1 VKYVTGIHLFR
12 LAVLLAALSVAHA
25 APARIP
31 NLPPPATFDLSAI
44 NNPQTTDPVEPRS
57 RGSAALRAQI
67 LLDRAHFSPG
77 EIDGSY
83 GRNLRKAVIAY
94 QSTHGLVLNGTVD
107 AATWTALNSDK
118 GPALIAYT
126 IAPQDVAGPF
136 YEIPEKME
144 DKAKLD
150 ALGWTSALEAIS
162 ETFHV
167 NPKLLQQL
175 NPTADFKTAG
185 QQIVVPNVTAPYFVK
200 AAQVVVDKSN
210 SSVTALDASG
220 KLLAY
225 YPATIGSVHDP
236 LPIGDWKIT
245 GVRWHPWFFYNSA
258 LFWDADEAH
267 ATAKIHPGPNNPVGV
282 VWIGLSKEHHGIHG
296 TPEPSTIGHTSSH
309 GCIRLTNWDAAQL
322 ASMLAPGVP
331 AILKD

>member
-1 VKYVTGIHLFR
+1 
-12 LAVLLAALSVAHA
+12 LAALSVAYA

-31 NLPPPATFDLSAI
+31 TIPPPATFDPAAV
-44 NNPQTTDPVEPRS
+44 NNPQTTELVEPRS
-57 RGSAALRAQI
+57 RGSAVLRAQI

-94 QSTHGLVLNGTVD
+94 QSTHGLEPNGTVD
-107 AATWTALNSDK
+107 LATWTALNSDK

-150 ALGWTSALEAIS
+150 ALGWTSALEGIG

-175 NPTADFKTAG
+175 NPTVDFKTAG
-185 QQIVVPNVTAPYFVK
+185 QQILAPNVTAPYFVK

-220 KLLAY
+220 KLLGY
-225 YPATIGSVHDP
+225 YPATIGSVQRP
-236 LPIGDWKIT
+236 
-245 GVRWHPWFFYNSA
+245 V
-258 LFWDADEAH
+258 AH
-267 ATAKIHPGPNNPVGV
+267 
-282 VWIGLSKEHHGIHG
+282 
-296 TPEPSTIGHTSSH
+296 
-309 GCIRLTNWDAAQL
+309 R
-322 ASMLAPGVP
+322 
-331 AILKD
+331 